1 MSARQEIAHLLEQ
14 WLQLT
19 EAEGAAIQG
28 AVWPALKRIQSHKA
42 GLQKALTEAARKWAE
57 EDSANGSPN
66 AALQPFRTEV
76 GRILSLLTRNG
87 EALAAQ
93 LRRAEAEQE
102 TLDQA
107 KRNLSKIEG
116 SYVRSSPQTAWHSYS

>member
-1 MSARQEIAHLLEQ
+1 MNTRQDIAQLLEQ

-19 EAEGAAIQG
+19 KEEGAAIQ
-28 AVWPALKRIQSHKA
+28 AAIWPTVKRIQAKKA
-42 GLQKALTEAARKWAE
+42 ALQAPLAAAARKWAD
-57 EDSANGSPN
+57 EDSANGGGNP
-66 AALQPFRTEV
+66 ALLPFRAEV

-93 LRRAEAEQE
+93 LRKAQAEQE
-102 TLDQA
+102 LLDQG

-116 SYVRSSPQTAWHSYS
+116 SYVRQLSPAAWHSYS